1 MVDGIYSELD
11 FVFIC
16 TDGKKFLTRKEA
28 EKHEEKL
35 KDGNNNYK
43 ILNR

>member
-16 TDGKKFLTRKEA
+16 TDGKKFLDRKEA
-28 EKHEEKL
+28 EDHEEVL
-35 KDGNNNYK
+35 KGENYK
-43 ILNR
+43 IFNR

>member
-1 MVDGIYSELD
+1 MVNTIYSELD

-28 EKHEEKL
+28 EKHEAKL
-35 KDGNNNYK
+35 KKDNYK
-43 ILNR
+43 LFDR